1 VAEISSVD
9 AVRAGTSGGPVT
21 SRRTP
26 HRLPLA
32 VVLLG
37 AALTTIL
44 TWAAAS
50 ANTSSDHRLLHLQ
63 VRQAASALGA
73 VLPSIATPLTAAFD
87 SSAATHN
94 TKAFQQ
100 IISPSVGAAGPFLS
114 VSLWQVSPGPPK
126 PLVVVGAQP
135 VLPNEPGGV
144 AAFFRQ
150 IKPDGTLSVTS
161 IIGGSTPRLG
171 YGEIPADQGDT
182 VLVYAESALPPNKK
196 AVIPK
201 NSGFSDLNFALYL
214 GRKVDPSTLLETT
227 GNLTGYHAQTSV
239 TFGDRAL
246 TLVGTTKGPLA
257 GGLSADLPLIAALLG
272 ALLTVGAAVTAEYLI
287 RRRRLAEFLA
297 MENARLYVEQR
308 TIAETLQHSLL
319 PGAIPHVDGLEIAV
333 RYAPGIGG
341 IEVGGDWYD
350 VIPRGE
356 GSVFFFVGDVSG
368 RGLGAATT
376 MGYLR
381 HAIRAYAAQGG
392 GPGAVLSKLGDL
404 VDRASDGYFA
414 TVLCGQIDVG
424 RHTPHCGLRRPLCPS
439 GDRREGCPVH
449 GPRGR
454 TSHRCPAAR
463 SSPRDHHHRAPGD
476 IRPSLHRWARRASW
490 REPRCGAGP
499 AAGNC
504 PRSSRGRGRPRGQVL
519 AELAP
524 DGSDDDI
531 AILGVKWLR

>member
-1 VAEISSVD
+1 MD

-424 RHTPHCGLRRPLCPS
+424 RHTLTVACAGHFAPLVIDGEGARYMDLEVGPPIGVLPRAVPPETTITVLPGTSVLAFTDGLV
-439 GDRREGCPVH
+439 EH
-449 GPRGR
+449 RGESLDVGLAR
-454 TSHRCPAAR
+454 LQATAQGHRGGV
-463 SSPRDHHHRAPGD
+463 DG
-476 IRPSLHRWARRASW
+476 LV
-490 REPRCGAGP
+490 
-499 AAGNC
+499 
-504 PRSSRGRGRPRGQVL
+504 GQVL

>member
-1 VAEISSVD
+1 MD
-9 AVRAGTSGGPVT
+9 AVQARTSGRPVKY
-21 SRRTP
+21 RRMA

-32 VVLLG
+32 ILLLG

-50 ANTSSDHRLLHLQ
+50 ANYSNDHRLLILQ
-63 VRQAASALGA
+63 VRQAASVLGA
-73 VLPSIATPLTAAFD
+73 VLPTIATPLTAAFD

-100 IISPSVGAAGPFLS
+100 IISPSVGAAGPFRS
-114 VSLWQVSPGPPK
+114 VSLWLISPGPPK

-135 VLPNEPGGV
+135 LLPNEPGGV

-150 IKPDGTLSVTS
+150 VKPDGALSVTS

-171 YGEIPADQGDT
+171 YAEIPVGQGDT
-182 VLVYAESALPPNKK
+182 ALVYAESPLPPNKQ

-201 NSGFSDLNFALYL
+201 NSAFSDLNFALYL
-214 GRKVDPSTLLETT
+214 GRKVGPSTLLETT
-227 GNLTGYHAQTSV
+227 GHLTGFQAKTSV
-239 TFGDRAL
+239 PFGDRAL
-246 TLVGTTKGPLA
+246 TLVGTTKGSLA

-272 ALLTVGAAVTAEYLI
+272 AILTVAAAVTAEYLI
-287 RRRRLAEFLA
+287 RRRRFAEFLA
-297 MENARLYVEQR
+297 LENASLYVEQR

-319 PGAIPHVDGLEIAV
+319 PEAIPHVDGLEIAV

-350 VIPRGE
+350 VIPHGE

-414 TVLCGQIDVG
+414 TVLCGQIDVA
-424 RHTPHCGLRRPLCPS
+424 RHTLTVACAGHFAPLVI
-439 GDRREGCPVH
+439 D
-449 GPRGR
+449 
-454 TSHRCPAAR
+454 
-463 SSPRDHHHRAPGD
+463 
-476 IRPSLHRWARRASW
+476 
-490 REPRCGAGP
+490 
-499 AAGNC
+499 AAGARYVDVEVGPPIGVL
-504 PRSSRGRGRPRGQVL
+504 PRTVPPETTITVLPGASVLAFTDGLVEHRGEILDVGLARLRATVQGHRGSVDGLVGQVL
-519 AELAP
+519 AALAP

-531 AILGVKWLR
+531 AILGVKWQS